1 MSTTYSTDAEV
12 YLRAPLVG
20 KALARVNAERTDAS
34 LSTTDLDTYRVEAQ
48 RQLLIDLAARGI
60 TSDAITDTAAL
71 REPEVCLAAAL
82 LFEAATIRGDQQSPT
97 PDVFGA
103 QAARWRAAYES
114 ALSSARPT
122 SGVKS
127 EGQSFSWERG

>member
-34 LSTTDLDTYRVEAQ
+34 QSATDLDTYRVEAQ
-48 RQLLIDLAARGI
+48 RQLLVDLAARGI
-60 TSDAITDTAAL
+60 TSDAITNTAAL

-82 LFEAATIRGDQQSPT
+82 LFEAATIRSDAQTAT

-103 QAARWRAAYES
+103 QAKRWRAAYES
-114 ALSSARPT
+114 ALTSARPT
-122 SGVKS
+122 DGVKS
-127 EGQSFSWERG
+127 NGQSFEWERG

>member
-34 LSTTDLDTYRVEAQ
+34 QSATDLDTYRVEAQ
-48 RQLLIDLAARGI
+48 RQILLDLAARDI
-60 TSDAITDTAAL
+60 TADAITDTDSL

-103 QAARWRAAYES
+103 QAKRWRDAYES
-114 ALSSARPT
+114 ALAAARPT
-122 SGVKS
+122 TGVRS
-127 EGQSFSWERG
+127 AGQSFSWDRG

>member
-34 LSTTDLDTYRVEAQ
+34 QSATDLDTYRVEAQ

-60 TSDAITDTAAL
+60 ASDAITDTAAL

-82 LFEAATIRGDQQSPT
+82 LFEAATIRSDAQTAT

-103 QAARWRAAYES
+103 QAKRWRAAYES

-122 SGVKS
+122 SSVKS
-127 EGQSFSWERG
+127 EGQSFEWERG